1 MKKLICHL
9 LLIPLIISCENDESG
24 PEFPTEEKE
33 IVLSTESIEMVSSD
47 NQFGIEF
54 FKEIIAIEPDKNLMI
69 SPLSLSQALL
79 MTYNGAAGDTKSAF
93 EETLFLN
100 NLTTEEVNQAQKDL
114 VEALLEV
121 DPSIII
127 SIANSIWFRE
137 GLPVKPE
144 FITVNQNYHDAEVR
158 EELFDQNTV
167 NLINSWVND
176 KTNGK
181 IDEIIDSIDPL
192 TVMFLINA
200 VYFKGNWKFE
210 FDEENTVDNDFY
222 LSNGNTIEVPFMN
235 REVTASVMYY
245 DIFQMLE
252 LPYGRGNYSM
262 LILLPNNG
270 KSVNDVIEE
279 LDTESYNEW
288 LLNLQ
293 ESNVEVSIP
302 KFKFKYEKKLNDLLK
317 SMGLSVAFDPDNADF
332 SNISEALEL
341 YISKVKHKTFIEVNE
356 KGTEA
361 AAVTVVSINTTSAD
375 PTYPKFIANKP
386 FLFVIR
392 EKYTNSILF
401 MGKVEDPSKE

>member
-9 LLIPLIISCENDESG
+9 LLIPLILSCENDESG

-33 IVLSTESIEMVSSD
+33 IILSSESIEMVSSD

-79 MTYNGAAGDTKSAF
+79 MTYNGAAGSTKNAF

-100 NLTTEEVNQAQKDL
+100 NLTTEEINQAQKDL

-121 DPSIII
+121 DPGITI
-127 SIANSIWFRE
+127 SIANSIWCRE
-137 GLPVKPE
+137 GLSVKPE
-144 FITVNQNYHDAEVR
+144 FIKVNQNYYDAEVR
-158 EELFDQNTV
+158 EELFDQNTID
-167 NLINSWVND
+167 LINSWVNN

-181 IDEIIDSIDPL
+181 IDDIIDSIDPL

-210 FDEENTVDNDFY
+210 FSEENTVNNDFY
-222 LSNGNTIEVPFMN
+222 LSNGNTIETPFMN
-235 REVTASVMYY
+235 QEVTANIMYH

-262 LILLPNNG
+262 LILLPGDG
-270 KSVNDVIEE
+270 KSIHDIIEE
-279 LDTESYNEW
+279 LDTENYDEW

-293 ESNVEVSIP
+293 ERNVEVSIP

-332 SNISEALEL
+332 SDISEALEL
-341 YISKVKHKTFIEVNE
+341 YISKVKHKAFIEVNE

-361 AAVTVVSINTTSAD
+361 AAVTIVGINTTNAG

>member
-1 MKKLICHL
+1 MNKLICYL
-9 LLIPLIISCENDESG
+9 LLIPLIISCENDESR

-33 IVLSTESIEMVSSD
+33 IILSPESIEMVSSD

-100 NLTTEEVNQAQKDL
+100 NLTAEEINQAQKDL
-114 VEALLEV
+114 VESLLEV
-121 DPSIII
+121 DPGITI
-127 SIANSIWFRE
+127 SIANSIWCKE
-137 GLPVKPE
+137 GLSVKPE
-144 FITVNQNYHDAEVR
+144 FITVNQNYYDAEVR
-158 EELFDQNTV
+158 EELFDQNTID
-167 NLINSWVND
+167 LINSWVNN

-210 FDEENTVDNDFY
+210 FSEENTVDNDFY
-222 LSNGNTIEVPFMN
+222 LSNGNTIETPFMN
-235 REVTASVMYY
+235 QEVTANVMYH

-262 LILLPNNG
+262 LILLPGDG
-270 KSVNDVIEE
+270 KSIHDIIEE
-279 LDTESYNEW
+279 LDTENYDEW

-293 ESNVEVSIP
+293 ERNVEVSIP

-317 SMGLSVAFDPDNADF
+317 PMGLSVAFDPDNADF

-361 AAVTVVSINTTSAD
+361 AAVTIVGINTTSAD
-375 PTYPKFIANKP
+375 PTYPKFIVNKP

>member
-9 LLIPLIISCENDESG
+9 LLVPLILSCENDESG

-33 IVLSTESIEMVSSD
+33 IILSAESIEMVSSD

-79 MTYNGAAGDTKSAF
+79 MTYNGAAGSTKNAF

-100 NLTTEEVNQAQKDL
+100 NLTTEEINQAQKDL

-121 DPSIII
+121 DPGITI
-127 SIANSIWFRE
+127 SVANSIWCRE
-137 GLPVKPE
+137 GLSVKPE
-144 FITVNQNYHDAEVR
+144 FIKVNQNYYDAEVR
-158 EELFDQNTV
+158 EELFDQSTV
-167 NLINSWVND
+167 NLINSWVNN

-181 IDEIIDSIDPL
+181 IDDIIDSIDPL

-210 FDEENTVDNDFY
+210 FSEENTVNNDFY
-222 LSNGNTIEVPFMN
+222 LSNGNTIETPFMN
-235 REVTASVMYY
+235 QEVTANVMYH

-262 LILLPNNG
+262 LILLPGDG
-270 KSVNDVIEE
+270 KSIHDIIEE
-279 LDTESYNEW
+279 LDTENYDEW

-293 ESNVEVSIP
+293 ERNVEVSIP

-361 AAVTVVSINTTSAD
+361 AAVTIVDINTTNAG

>member
-9 LLIPLIISCENDESG
+9 LLIPLILSCENDESG

-33 IVLSTESIEMVSSD
+33 IILSAESIEMVSSD

-54 FKEIIAIEPDKNLMI
+54 FKEIIAIEPYKNLMI

-79 MTYNGAAGDTKSAF
+79 MTYNGADGSTKNAF

-100 NLTTEEVNQAQKDL
+100 NLTTEEINQAQKDL

-121 DPSIII
+121 DPGITI
-127 SIANSIWFRE
+127 SIANSIWCRE
-137 GLPVKPE
+137 GLSVKPE
-144 FITVNQNYHDAEVR
+144 FIKVNQNYYDAEVR
-158 EELFDQNTV
+158 EELFDQNTID
-167 NLINSWVND
+167 LINSWVNN

-181 IDEIIDSIDPL
+181 IDDIIDSIDPL

-210 FDEENTVDNDFY
+210 FSEENTVNNDFY
-222 LSNGNTIEVPFMN
+222 LSNGNTIETPFMN
-235 REVTASVMYY
+235 QEVTANVMYH

-262 LILLPNNG
+262 LILLPGDG
-270 KSVNDVIEE
+270 KSIHDIIEE
-279 LDTESYNEW
+279 LDTENYDEW

-293 ESNVEVSIP
+293 ERNVEVSIP

-356 KGTEA
+356 KE
-361 AAVTVVSINTTSAD
+361 
-375 PTYPKFIANKP
+375 
-386 FLFVIR
+386 LR
-392 EKYTNSILF
+392 LLQ
-401 MGKVEDPSKE
+401 